1 MAQFGDWP
9 DMAVNVNIVII
20 PVIASSD
27 SQLVAAE
34 WSSRYDLPIPV
45 PEGTVELIVRPT
57 EPTQPDTF
65 QVRPIYCHQTQ
76 MNHRMMTMCMMK
88 SDTKD
93 T

>member
-34 WSSRYDLPIPV
+34 WSSRYDFPIPV
-45 PEGTVELIVRPT
+45 PEDTVELIVRPT

-65 QVRPIYCHQTQ
+65 PVRPIVLP
-76 MNHRMMTMCMMK
+76 
-88 SDTKD
+88 SDTNESSD
-93 T
+93 DDDVPDDERYQ